1 MSSIVRAS
9 ASTSCV
15 PWAGIEEEK
24 SPWPSRSAEVAS
36 AWSGAPMRRART
48 SETKSATSG
57 EQERDECEP
66 AHEARDRARDL
77 LGGEPRLDEEDGF
90 ARRGEERQARGELVA
105 RGDRRDRDVAGR
117 ERFRVH
123 VAVSRFD
130 RFEPGRDGQEMDLDA
145 DLPRELLGEPVVEHA
160 DGQDAAARQSG
171 YRDECPGR
179 PALAARDHEAF
190 ALFGGGFEGL
200 LPRNLDARRRDQL
213 GVVEERAAVEPR
225 GLAETAQHELQLQ
238 RVRFLHEARQ
248 RRAGGQ
254 QARRR
259 HRVLADAPDFV
270 ARLVRRGAHA
280 RERLLL
286 GLAAQQAERSERDR
300 DDGEEDDARD
310 REQQEPFEGTRPGDE
325 ALETRLPLL
334 GEPQRSGF
342 PLPQQRVQAQ

>member
-24 SPWPSRSAEVAS
+24 SPWPRRSAEVAS
-36 AWSGAPMRRART
+36 ACSGAPIRRART
-48 SETKSATSG
+48 SDTKSATSVS
-57 EQERDECEP
+57 RSVTNASRRTKLDTAP
-66 AHEARDRARDL
+66 ATCSAGSRASMR
-77 LGGEPRLDEEDGF
+77 RIGF

-117 ERFRVH
+117 ERLRVH

-160 DGQDAAARQSG
+160 DGQDAATRQSG
-171 YRDECPGR
+171 YWDQRPGR

-200 LPRNLDARRRDQL
+200 LPWNLDARRRDQL

-259 HRVLADAPDFV
+259 HRVLADSADLV

-286 GLAAQQAERSERDR
+286 GLAAQQAERGERDR

-325 ALETRLPLL
+325 ALEARLPLL